1 MLKTAEA
8 RREYARLESLRDLWS
23 RRAEELEYIAG
34 REGFETV
41 MPALRYRP

>member
-1 MLKTAEA
+1 MLNTTVA
-8 RREYARLESLRDLWS
+8 RREYARLESRRDLWS
-23 RRAEELEYIAG
+23 RRAEELEDTAG